1 LSLIRYTIEVD
12 KKQSKTKTKS
22 IRPFSKYYNIND
34 SYITARLKLLVM
46 DLLLSNS
53 YENTAKKMSIHHGV
67 LLGKS
72 QVKRILREEEKELN
86 NFLLMLEKDNKIINF
101 SDMILQID
109 GFSTRF
115 LIHDKKIPIGKEG
128 RYTTGLKEIKHAIIR
143 TQGSITPKHSIK
155 QYIDTQYTREAYK
168 EELERLLKSNGLSK
182 KSRVFVLADGAPWI
196 KKIIDYLF
204 MNKKNKHYFL
214 IDWYH
219 LSEYINNA
227 VKNIS
232 GLSKKERKEYVKRW
246 EDYAYNGF
254 ITKITDEIEENNLIK
269 KAITLIVNNQ
279 KVNHVKNLY
288 SYISNKTGLKE
299 NQFDYPFYREN
310 NMPEGSGEVEGG
322 NKLYKFRM
330 GDQKTGALKEQKRY

>member
-1 LSLIRYTIEVD
+1 
-12 KKQSKTKTKS
+12 
-22 IRPFSKYYNIND
+22 
-34 SYITARLKLLVM
+34 M

-72 QVKRILREEEKELN
+72 QVKRILREEKKNLSD
-86 NFLLMLEKDNKIINF
+86 FLLMLEKENKITTFLN
-101 SDMILQID
+101 MMLQID
-109 GFSTRF
+109 GFSIRF
-115 LIHDKKIPIGKEG
+115 LIHDEKIPIGKEG

-155 QYIDTQYTREAYK
+155 QYINTKYTREDYK
-168 EELERLLKSNGLSK
+168 KELEKLLKSNGLNK

-196 KKIIDYLF
+196 KKIIDFLF
-204 MNKKNKHYFL
+204 MNKKNEYYFL
-214 IDWYH
+214 IDWFH

-232 GLSKKERKEYVKRW
+232 ELSKKEKKEYVKRW

-254 ITKITDEIEENNLIK
+254 ITKIIDEIKKDNLIEK
-269 KAITLIVNNQ
+269 STILIIDNK
-279 KVNHVKNLY
+279 KVNHVENLY
-288 SYISNKTGLKE
+288 FYISNRVNEKGD
-299 NQFDYPFYREN
+299 QFDYPFYREN

-330 GDQKTGALKEQKRY
+330 GGPKNWSIEGADTMLNILTLNLNEEMNNYWLYRRKNIRLQEGLSKLDKAA

>member
-1 LSLIRYTIEVD
+1 
-12 KKQSKTKTKS
+12 
-22 IRPFSKYYNIND
+22 
-34 SYITARLKLLVM
+34 M

-72 QVKRILREEEKELN
+72 QVKRILREEEKELSD
-86 NFLLMLEKDNKIINF
+86 FLLMLEKDNKIINF
-101 SDMILQID
+101 SDMTLQID

-128 RYTTGLKEIKHAIIR
+128 RYTTGLKEIKHAMIR

-155 QYIDTQYTREAYK
+155 QYINTKYTREDYK

-204 MNKKNKHYFL
+204 MNKKNEYYFL

-227 VKNIS
+227 VKSIL

-254 ITKITDEIEENNLIK
+254 ITKITDEIKEKNLIE
-269 KAITLIVNNQ
+269 KAMILIIENK
-279 KVNHVKNLY
+279 KVNYVEKLH
-288 SYISNKTGLKE
+288 SYISNRTGLKE
-299 NQFDYPFYREN
+299 DQFDYPFYREN

-330 GDQKTGALKEQKRY
+330 GGPKNWSIKGAETILNILTLNLNEEMSNYWLYRRKNIRLQEGLSKLDKVA